1 MNASL
6 SPKFRFGAESKSG
19 DLSFTSPQAHKGK
32 GHAALTN
39 ADYLRQSC
47 AQMQIAVGPRDHV
60 ECPHRVTFD
69 RFSPSDGEA
78 LQECIAA
85 AYRQVLGNAHV
96 MANERCDALEAQ
108 FADGRLC
115 AREFVRQLAKS
126 ELYKSRYFFKVS
138 AYRGIELNFKHLLGR
153 PPLHQQEIASAAAIQ
168 SEQGF
173 DALIDSI
180 VDSAEYT
187 EVFGDNTIPYVRS
200 FTSASGMAMLNFVRI
215 AALEQNFVSSDRS
228 KGNDS
233 LLRSNLAGGMS
244 MAIHVPPSPEYAAT
258 SAAWVGGKPPAD
270 YEKLWRGLALVGGAH
285 LAGMLVNVVSQML
298 GIHAL
303 DRIPAMFLGL

>member
-1 MNASL
+1 MDVSFAS
-6 SPKFRFGAESKSG
+6 SQVRMG
-19 DLSFTSPQAHKGK
+19 TSTV
-32 GHAALTN
+32 ALTN
-39 ADYLRQSC
+39 AEYLRQSC
-47 AQMQIAVGPRDHV
+47 AQMRIGAGPRDHV
-60 ECPHRVTFD
+60 ECPHQVTFD
-69 RFSPSDGEA
+69 RFSPSDREA
-78 LQECIAA
+78 LRECIDA

-96 MANERCDALEAQ
+96 MAYERCDSLEAE
-108 FADGRLC
+108 FTDGRLC

-153 PPLHQQEIASAAAIQ
+153 PPLNQQEIINAASIQ
-168 SEQGF
+168 SEKGF
-173 DALIDSI
+173 DGLIDSI
-180 VDSAEYT
+180 VDSAEYA
-187 EVFGDNTIPYVRS
+187 EVFGDHTIPYVRS

-215 AALEQNFVSSDRS
+215 AALEQSFASSDRS
-228 KGNDS
+228 KGSDS
-233 LLRSNLAGGMS
+233 LLRSNLAGGAS
-244 MAIHVPPSPEYAAT
+244 MAIHVPPVPEYAQT

>member
-1 MNASL
+1 MDVGFASSQARRGM
-6 SPKFRFGAESKSG
+6 SP
-19 DLSFTSPQAHKGK
+19 
-32 GHAALTN
+32 AALTN
-39 ADYLRQSC
+39 AEYLRQSC
-47 AQMQIAVGPRDHV
+47 AQMRIGVGPRDHV

-78 LQECIAA
+78 LRECVDA

-96 MANERCDALEAQ
+96 MAYERCDSLEAE

-115 AREFVRQLAKS
+115 AREFVRRLAKS

-153 PPLHQQEIASAAAIQ
+153 PPLNQQEIISSAAIQ
-168 SEQGF
+168 SEYGF
-173 DALIDSI
+173 DGLIDSI
-180 VDSAEYT
+180 IDSAEYT
-187 EVFGDNTIPYVRS
+187 EVFGDHTIPYVRS
-200 FTSASGMAMLNFVRI
+200 FTSASGMSMQNFVRI
-215 AALEQNFVSSDRS
+215 AALEQGFASSDRS
-228 KGNDS
+228 KGSDS
-233 LLRSNLAGGMS
+233 LLRSNLAGGVSMS
-244 MAIHVPPSPEYAAT
+244 IHVPPAPEYAQI
-258 SAAWVGGKPPAD
+258 SAAWLGGKPPAN

>member
-1 MNASL
+1 MDVSFASSQARRGM
-6 SPKFRFGAESKSG
+6 SP
-19 DLSFTSPQAHKGK
+19 
-32 GHAALTN
+32 AALTN
-39 ADYLRQSC
+39 AEYLRQSC
-47 AQMQIAVGPRDHV
+47 AQMRIGVGPRDHV

-78 LQECIAA
+78 LRECIDA

-96 MANERCDALEAQ
+96 MAYERCDSLEAE

-115 AREFVRQLAKS
+115 AREFVRHLAKS
-126 ELYKSRYFFKVS
+126 ALYKSRYFFKVS

-153 PPLHQQEIASAAAIQ
+153 PPLDQQEIISSAAIQ
-168 SEQGF
+168 SEHGF
-173 DALIDSI
+173 DGLIDSI
-180 VDSAEYT
+180 IDSAEYT
-187 EVFGDNTIPYVRS
+187 EVFGDHTIPYVRS
-200 FTSASGMAMLNFVRI
+200 FTSASGMTMQNFVRI
-215 AALEQNFVSSDRS
+215 AALEQGFASSDRS
-228 KGNDS
+228 KGSDS
-233 LLRSNLAGGMS
+233 LLHSNLAGGVS
-244 MAIHVPPSPEYAAT
+244 MAIHVPPAPEYVQM
-258 SAAWVGGKPPAD
+258 SAAWLGGKPPAN

>member
-6 SPKFRFGAESKSG
+6 SPKFRFGAESKAV
-19 DLSFTSPQAHKGK
+19 DVSFSSPQNPIGRRE
-32 GHAALTN
+32 AALTN
-39 ADYLRQSC
+39 AEYLRQSC
-47 AQMQIAVGPRDHV
+47 SQMQIPVGTREHT

-69 RFSPSDGEA
+69 RFAPSDSEA
-78 LQECIAA
+78 LRECIDA

-96 MANERCDALEAQ
+96 MDHERLQSLEAE
-108 FADGRLC
+108 FTDGRLC
-115 AREFVRQLAKS
+115 TRELIRGLAKS
-126 ELYKSRYFFKVS
+126 ELYKARYFFKVS

-153 PPLHQQEIASAAAIQ
+153 PPLDQQEIASAASIQ
-168 SEQGF
+168 SSQGF

-180 VDSAEYT
+180 IDSAEYA
-187 EVFGDNTIPYVRS
+187 EVFGDHSVPYVRS
-200 FTSASGMAMLNFVRI
+200 FTSASGMSMLNFVRI
-215 AALEQNFVSSDRS
+215 AALEQNFASSDRS

-233 LLRSNLAGGMS
+233 LLRANLASGAPMAIDAPTPYDYAEMS
-244 MAIHVPPSPEYAAT
+244 MAWA
-258 SAAWVGGKPPAD
+258 GGKPPAN

-285 LAGMLVNVVSQML
+285 LAGMLVNVTSQMF